1 MFTAHVLQVSS
12 LIFALNHMNARAF
25 AHLYLLGYLWCR
37 IYIRTGNILGPILIH
52 MM

>member
-1 MFTAHVLQVSS
+1 MITANALQVSS
-12 LIFALNHMNARAF
+12 LVFALNHMNARAF